1 MSQVKITG
9 LNVNIVGMSVPNK
22 EFGHAG
28 RAIEQIL
35 IDQGI
40 PIDSTAAG
48 ADIKHPGYNP
58 LEVKSRDV
66 DATSAQGVC
75 KMLPEYIKVTPY
87 CQSIVFEKMQ
97 QQYRV
102 KTKDQL
108 IISGEVYDFS
118 PEYIQDLIEEAY
130 EAARKKLINGNDDP
144 YIYGTAWGYL
154 EQTVKGSKSY
164 EFRISNNAMKK
175 LENTSKS
182 TYKTLFE

>member
-1 MSQVKITG
+1 
-9 LNVNIVGMSVPNK
+9 
-22 EFGHAG
+22 
-28 RAIEQIL
+28 
-35 IDQGI
+35 
-40 PIDSTAAG
+40 
-48 ADIKHPGYNP
+48 
-58 LEVKSRDV
+58 
-66 DATSAQGVC
+66 
-75 KMLPEYIKVTPY
+75 
-87 CQSIVFEKMQ
+87 VFEKMQ

-154 EQTVKGSKSY
+154 EQTVKGSRSY